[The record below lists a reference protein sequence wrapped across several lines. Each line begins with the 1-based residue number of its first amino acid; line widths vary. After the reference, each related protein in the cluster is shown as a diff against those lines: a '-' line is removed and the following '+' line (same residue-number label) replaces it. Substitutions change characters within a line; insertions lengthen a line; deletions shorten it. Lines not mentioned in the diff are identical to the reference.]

1 MKGNAR
7 SKFKLS
13 DFPSLLVDTYKAWDA
28 DDPFRLSAVVAY
40 YAVLSLPGLL
50 VIIINLVGSVWGV
63 EIVQGQLTN
72 EISGAL
78 GRDAAD
84 AIQTM
89 MIETQNNGKSTIATI
104 LGIGTLIFGATGV
117 FYHLQLS
124 LNQIWKIKAS
134 SNASIKKMFLDR
146 ARSFAFI
153 LAIGFLMLVSFLVTT
168 VISVLNN
175 YIRSILPDVIV
186 YIAYVIDIVVSV
198 GIITVL
204 FALIFRYLPDA
215 KIRWKTVW
223 IGSLITSILFVFG
236 KFLLGVYFGEA
247 NPGSTYGA
255 AGTIV
260 LVLLWVSYSCLIL
273 FFGAEFTWVYAKRYG
288 LGIEPSAIA
297 QKIKKES
304 SKAEI

>member
-1 MKGNAR
+1 MKGSAR

-78 GRDAAD
+78 GGDAAD

>member
-1 MKGNAR
+1 MEGDTR
-7 SKFKLS
+7 SKFKFS
-13 DFPSLLVDTYKAWDA
+13 DFPSLIVDTYKAWDA

-124 LNQIWKIKAS
+124 LNQIWKIKPDT
-134 SNASIKKMFLDR
+134 NASIKKMFLDR

-153 LAIGFLMLVSFLVTT
+153 LAIGFLMLVSFLMTT
-168 VISVLNN
+168 AISVLNN
-175 YIRSILPDVIV
+175 YIRSILPDAIV
-186 YIAYVIDIVVSV
+186 YIAYAIDIVVSV

-260 LVLLWVSYSCLIL
+260 LILLWVSYSCLIL

-288 LGIEPSAIA
+288 LGIEPSSIA
-297 QKIKKES
+297 QKVVAKNGKTEV
-304 SKAEI
+304 

>member
-1 MKGNAR
+1 MTATKTDK
-7 SKFKLS
+7 KFKLKHL
-13 DFPSLLVDTYKAWDA
+13 PKLIVDTYKAWDA
-28 DDPFRLSAVVAY
+28 DDPFRLSAIVAY

-50 VIIINLVGSVWGV
+50 VIIINLVGSVWGT
-63 EIVQGQLTN
+63 EIVQGELTQ
-72 EISGAL
+72 EISSAL
-78 GRDAAD
+78 GHDAAE
-84 AIQTM
+84 AIQSM
-89 MIETQNNGKSTIATI
+89 MVETQNENRSTIASI

-124 LNQIWKIKAS
+124 LNQIWQVQPHPDSSFIK
-134 SNASIKKMFLDR
+134 MLMDR

-153 LAIGFLMLVSFLVTT
+153 VAIGFLLLVSFLVTAA
-168 VISVLNN
+168 ISALNA
-175 YIRSILPDVIV
+175 YIRSMLPEVIV
-186 YIAYVIDIVVSV
+186 YIAYLLDFVVSV

-223 IGSLITSILFVFG
+223 IGALITAVLFVLG
-236 KFLLGVYFGEA
+236 KSLLGYYFGEA

-273 FFGAEFTWVYAKRYG
+273 FFGAEFTWVYAKKYG
-288 LGIEPSAIA
+288 HGVPTESAE
-297 QKIKKES
+297 KISE
-304 SKAEI
+304 